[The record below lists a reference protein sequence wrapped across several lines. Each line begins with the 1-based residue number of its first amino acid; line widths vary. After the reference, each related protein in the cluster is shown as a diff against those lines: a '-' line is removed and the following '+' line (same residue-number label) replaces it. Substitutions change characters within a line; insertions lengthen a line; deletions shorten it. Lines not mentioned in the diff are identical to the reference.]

1 MAFHI
6 FHLTSKAR
14 KTGPFDVY
22 NSGLMVRLKQRVY
35 EILGH
40 LKAPGPGFYLYTNRG
55 NFSFS
60 RKLNKFP
67 KKSKHLK
74 IKMKNLLC
82 RLNPFFLTKNTKLSS
97 FLGENPAGLQLN
109 SSPDQ
114 QLRSLHFILL
124 LATFVMVQNFRWRN
138 YIMIQNIVHVFF
150 CRLQLKL

>member
-1 MAFHI
+1 MLGF
-6 FHLTSKAR
+6 
-14 KTGPFDVY
+14 
-22 NSGLMVRLKQRVY
+22 KQRVY

-67 KKSKHLK
+67 KKYKHLK
-74 IKMKNLLC
+74 IKMKILLC
-82 RLNPFFLTKNTKLSS
+82 KSLITIFVNLYPINAYKTPFHFNISWLSIHLLWYFQQWLSS
-97 FLGENPAGLQLN
+97 FSGENPAGLQLN

-138 YIMIQNIVHVFF
+138 YKMIQNIVM
-150 CRLQLKL
+150 